1 MPYRM
6 VKEQPAFQMVVFI
19 HVANFSE

>member
-6 VKEQPAFQMVVFI
+6 VKMC
-19 HVANFSE
+19 

>member
-1 MPYRM
+1 M